1 MLEGFVEKYSKRLY
15 HLCLKLER
23 DRERADELYQETWLR
38 ALKGWDTYDP
48 LQEFYP
54 WITKVCVNSFRTL
67 LKKRAFEG
75 MFLNFMSNEEREYFT
90 DVQKNT
96 HTSDGNDRLN
106 EALKRLDYRK
116 RLVVVLHYYEGYSVK
131 EISSMA
137 GIKEGT
143 VKSRLHLAR
152 EELREALED
161 ERL

>member
-1 MLEGFVEKYSKRLY
+1 MLEGFVEEYSKRLY

-96 HTSDGNDRLN
+96 HTPDGNDRLN